1 MMSKSKTPPLRGLR
15 VLWVLPLIC
24 LAIGL
29 QARTVY
35 VPVGKDSEKIY
46 PDEKKGIVLN
56 VDANGKVRIDGKE
69 MDLSEVEAYLR
80 GQDAEVVHILAES
93 GVKMGVVD
101 ELKQVLRKVGKLRI
115 MYSSPSGKSGITRYL
130 PPSPSN
136 KDVKV
141 VSAQESFQGVNRDDI
156 LVVRINSAGKYIFG
170 NRPTQDDEEMLRLG
184 KGFLKERGR
193 NARISLGCD
202 RGTNYGAYL
211 HMQEL
216 LLRIYGE
223 VRGEMAQTQYGKSL
237 SDLSE
242 EEQADIYREI
252 PIAITEMDL

>member
-1 MMSKSKTPPLRGLR
+1 M
-15 VLWVLPLIC
+15 C

-35 VPVGKDSEKIY
+35 VPMGKDSEKKY
-46 PDEKKGIVLN
+46 PDEKKGVFLN
-56 VDANGKVRIDGKE
+56 VDANGKVSIDGKE
-69 MDLSEVEAYLR
+69 MDLSEVEDHLR
-80 GQDAEVVHILAES
+80 GQEADVVHILAES
-93 GVKMGVVD
+93 GVKMGVID
-101 ELKQVLRKVGKLRI
+101 ALKQVLRKVGKLKI

-130 PPSPSN
+130 PPFSPN

-141 VSAQESFQGVNRDDI
+141 VSAQESFQGVNREDI
-156 LVVRINSAGKYIFG
+156 LVVRINSAGKYFFG

-193 NARISLGCD
+193 TARISLGCD
-202 RGTNYGAYL
+202 RGTSYGAFL

-216 LLRIYGE
+216 LLRIYGD
-223 VRGEMAQTQYGKSL
+223 VRSEMAQTQYGRSI

-242 EEQADIYREI
+242 EEQSDIYRQI